1 MKELIEL
8 IDLMQQDPSHE
19 TKKVLERL
27 QHMKDSG
34 ELQDIARMLDILENE
49 DSPQIMKLVEQ
60 YKAEQEIAA
69 DLAED
74 IWFKVDEGMWIRR
87 EKTGR
92 YASLQTYPLL
102 DGHWLCYWFHA
113 DIDELSSI
121 QISRYIETVPEAENI
136 SNIKVRNAYAV
147 FKTMDA
153 DKADEKYI
161 AHTDEQRVDWLKK
174 FGVMRR

>member
-19 TKKVLERL
+19 AKNVLERL

-60 YKAEQEIAA
+60 YKAEQEATA

-74 IWFKVDEGMWIRR
+74 IWFQVDEGMWISR
-87 EKTGR
+87 EKSGR

-113 DIDELSSI
+113 DIEELSSI
-121 QISRYIETVPEAENI
+121 QIARYIENVPEAENI
-136 SNIKVRNAYAV
+136 SNMKVRNAYAV
-147 FKTMDA
+147 FKTMDTE
-153 DKADEKYI
+153 KADERYI
-161 AHTDEQRVDWLKK
+161 AHTDEQKIDWLKK
-174 FGVMRR
+174 FGVMRG